1 LQSDGT
7 LSVNAYL
14 KWITDEMPM
23 DCALRAGCYLQR
35 NSTRRAQ
42 QDPEAGFTLVEII
55 VALAILSISLGL
67 LLNVISSGMWRSS
80 QAQNLSE
87 ANSLA
92 QSLLARVGADLP
104 IEPTQRVG
112 EFASGFR
119 WRLSIEPYGSSVDR
133 EQWPT
138 GAYMVTAQVL
148 WGADQA
154 NERSVT
160 LSTLRLGPK
169 PVTR

>member
-1 LQSDGT
+1 
-7 LSVNAYL
+7 
-14 KWITDEMPM
+14 M
-23 DCALRAGCYLQR
+23 DCALRGGCDLQR
-35 NSTRRAQ
+35 NSTRRAE

-80 QAQNLSE
+80 QAQSLSE

-104 IEPTQRVG
+104 IEPAQRAG
-112 EFASGFR
+112 EFAGGFH
-119 WRLSIEPYGSSVDR
+119 WRLSIERYGTAVDR

-138 GAYMVTAQVL
+138 GAYTVTARVL

-154 NERSVT
+154 DERSVT
-160 LSTLRLGPK
+160 LSTLRLGPR
-169 PVTR
+169 PAAR